1 MGVTIPTAVVA
12 HRDSDEN
19 HRSHRSGW
27 LRAAVLGA
35 NVGLLSTAALLTG
48 VAAGNASRS
57 TIVLTGVAAM
67 AAGAFSMAAGE
78 YGSVSTQR
86 DAELADIAKERR
98 SLENH
103 PEAEQAELVAIYR
116 KRGFPDL
123 LAAEIAEHLHS
134 GDPLAAHLRDEL
146 GLDENELARP
156 LQAALTSAVS
166 FLLGA
171 LVPVLCMMLSSDR
184 SGPLVTT
191 IVSLA
196 MLAALGAIAAHLG
209 GAPKLPATARLVVL
223 GAVSMAAT
231 ALIGRAVGS
240 AV

>member
-1 MGVTIPTAVVA
+1 
-12 HRDSDEN
+12 
-19 HRSHRSGW
+19 
-27 LRAAVLGA
+27 
-35 NVGLLSTAALLTG
+35 
-48 VAAGNASRS
+48 
-57 TIVLTGVAAM
+57 
-67 AAGAFSMAAGE
+67 MAAGE

-123 LAAEIAEHLHS
+123 LAAGIAEHLHR